1 MQFIRSVKIDIFPPA
16 KGEATEMDMKYIF
29 LMSGVTEANPTM
41 KKLTMGM
48 LTEEGQG
55 VVRCALRRALFDK
68 VLA

>member
-1 MQFIRSVKIDIFPPA
+1 
-16 KGEATEMDMKYIF
+16 MDMKYIF

-41 KKLTMGM
+41 KKLIMGV